1 MENRTKWMGVVIGII
16 VAILAVVIIGW
27 LIAANNDHDMI
38 IDETETTYEMLENTT
53 SGNNNVKSFYLKY
66 DGEKVV
72 IYTEPDK
79 LFYDNADINMEVL
92 PPEIKE
98 QLKLGMYMDGEDN
111 LYDFLQKRPR
121 RF

>member
-66 DGEKVV
+66 EHKRVEFANGICKL
-72 IYTEPDK
+72 PQR
-79 LFYDNADINMEVL
+79 LFYFYLNLNI
-92 PPEIKE
+92 EI
-98 QLKLGMYMDGEDN
+98 
-111 LYDFLQKRPR
+111 
-121 RF
+121 

>member
-16 VAILAVVIIGW
+16 VAVLAVVIIGW

-66 DGEKVV
+66 NGEKVV
-72 IYTEPDK
+72 IYTEPDRK
-79 LFYDNADINMEVL
+79 FYDNADINMEVL
-92 PPEIKE
+92 PPEIRE

-111 LYDFLQKRPR
+111 LYDFLQTYSS
-121 RF
+121 